1 MGMHTVPFKARHM
14 PEYLVPMQVYL
25 YAVGCVLDITD
36 ITDSCEFWSW
46 ISSKAKGPSCHT
58 MLQFKYELPIREE
71 CFAAY
76 KGNQEAASS
85 EPRRAAKRKGGRR
98 RR

>member
-1 MGMHTVPFKARHM
+1 MHTVPFKARHM

-36 ITDSCEFWSW
+36 ITDSCEFWCW
-46 ISSKAKGPSCHT
+46 ISLKAKGPSCHT